1 MANVVDKKEIK
12 KNAVKIL
19 CERFYDNRTFGA
31 LLIHKKSK
39 DEEELSDK
47 SKKDKKNG
55 KVEEADGKAINL
67 GALTG
72 PVQFSYAESI
82 NEIKVDVDCITR
94 DCVTN
99 EKDTEKERTMGR
111 KPRINYGLYKFN
123 VYITPYFAR
132 KTGFDSVDYELLKEA
147 LTNLF
152 MFDKSACRAGMSVR
166 GLWEFN
172 HPNELGVAPDW
183 KVTESVKVTSKKENP
198 TCFEDFDISVE
209 NVPDKVKMT
218 QVV

>member
-1 MANVVDKKEIK
+1 MAICLKKKIRKYVEITKEGAKGFDIYIKEGNVLETINREVMANVVDKKEIK

-132 KTGFDSVDYELLKEA
+132 KTGFDSVD
-147 LTNLF
+147 
-152 MFDKSACRAGMSVR
+152 
-166 GLWEFN
+166 
-172 HPNELGVAPDW
+172 
-183 KVTESVKVTSKKENP
+183 
-198 TCFEDFDISVE
+198 
-209 NVPDKVKMT
+209 
-218 QVV
+218 